1 MWSTASPFAAAG
13 LSVTKEGEI
22 ASAKEVGD
30 AAVFTIRQTRG

>member
-30 AAVFTIRQTRG
+30 AVVFTIRQTRG